1 VAFRAFL
8 YLPVL
13 VMFCVFAAGFEL
25 GRSLMDAI
33 RESAKSSFGSPQ
45 GQHSQGTQVLCVSIR
60 ANAEQQSPY

>member
-1 VAFRAFL
+1 VGFRGFL
-8 YLPVL
+8 GLPVL

-33 RESAKSSFGSPQ
+33 RESARSSFGPPQ
-45 GQHSQGTQVLCVSIR
+45 GQHSQGTQVFCVSVR